1 MKRRARS
8 MLAPVARVA
17 AVAAAAVLLGS
28 LPLGCQTTVTT
39 SDGSAPA
46 PKPTEPTPPPTSAK
60 ANALAV
66 TFAPK
71 PSDSNGNLLPDTLH
85 ITAYLFSRP
94 HPSPL
99 FADGSFHFAIYRMG
113 QSGSA
118 DRPGPDPLRTWAF
131 SPEMVARARSASLAG
146 PCHELVLS
154 LLDAN
159 GSDVLPVESVDL
171 VAWFQPADGSDAV
184 WLRGVRSVQF
194 PRPGR

>member
-1 MKRRARS
+1 MRAARPIPACVRA
-8 MLAPVARVA
+8 LALAA
-17 AVAAAAVLLGS
+17 AVAALTA
-28 LPLGCQTTVTT
+28 CQTTVTT

-46 PKPTEPTPPPTSAK
+46 PKPTDPTPPPVSAK

-71 PSDSNGNLLPDTLH
+71 PSDSNGNMLPDTLH

-113 QSGSA
+113 QSGSSE
-118 DRPGPDPLRTWAF
+118 RPGPDPLRTWSF
-131 SPEMVARARSASLAG
+131 SPETVARARSASLAG
-146 PCHELVLS
+146 PCHEFVLS

-171 VAWFQPADGSDAV
+171 VAWFQPADGSGSV

-194 PRPGR
+194 PKPGR